1 MSDCSGCVSRAL
13 KKVDPEMGIS
23 AKGMAIVNSL
33 AHDVLARLAAVPST
47 NPERQRVVAS
57 TTNQTTNDSL
67 SGAVWV
73 GSY

>member
-1 MSDCSGCVSRAL
+1 LNVALVEMSDCSGCVYRAL

-33 AHDVLARLAAVPST
+33 VHDVLARLAAVPLT
-47 NPERQRVVAS
+47 NPERQRVVGI
-57 TTNQTTNDSL
+57 NNSL

-73 GSY
+73 VS